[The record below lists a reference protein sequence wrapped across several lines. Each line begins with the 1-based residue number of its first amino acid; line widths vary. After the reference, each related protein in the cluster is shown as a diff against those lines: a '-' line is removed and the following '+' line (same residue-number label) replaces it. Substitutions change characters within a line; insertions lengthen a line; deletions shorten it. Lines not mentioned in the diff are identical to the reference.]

1 MFSICHVTLEDYV
14 TKGSCDYIAKF
25 KGHRYCGSGD
35 IMVLVFHVVSQEH
48 VIKGSYDFMA
58 GSPSWLSHHPV
69 KLGGLRYCV
78 RGDIVFLVFEKLSI
92 SEAYGMLC

>member
-1 MFSICHVTLEDYV
+1 
-14 TKGSCDYIAKF
+14 
-25 KGHRYCGSGD
+25 
-35 IMVLVFHVVSQEH
+35 MVLVFHVVSQEH